1 MEASVNLKDKLSQL
15 DRQTRPGNFAR
26 QERSAFA
33 EIRNLPEGEEVVSA
47 AGIFYLL
54 RKVYDLTY
62 LHGNQSL
69 AKILQRSLSP
79 ARFILRQTENLP
91 STAESLLFLDTET
104 TGLSGGVGTMAFL
117 VGVGYFRDNSFVIE
131 QLFARNFREE
141 RAALGYLKDLT
152 SSFTTLVS
160 FNGKSFDWPLL
171 INRWIFNRIP
181 EPDHLVSHL
190 DLLYLSRRLW
200 RRTIGE
206 CTLGN
211 IERKILNV
219 RRQGDVPGYLVP
231 QLYFEFLRTRDA
243 RDLHKVF
250 HHNRLDILSL
260 VTLLALQLDILD
272 GQAPDVPVDHV
283 ALGKLFLQIK
293 EEALSLSYLEN
304 SQEQIRQSDFLQEVN
319 LFLAKL
325 YKRQGE
331 LGKARSLWNSIIAT
345 GQFQLEAYEELA
357 KCYEHRDRDYESA
370 LRVCLAAKKR
380 IRFMESLNR
389 NPISIAE
396 KKALE
401 YRINR
406 LEKRL
411 ISKRK
416 NQL

>member
-1 MEASVNLKDKLSQL
+1 MNLRDKLSQL
-15 DRQTRPGNFAR
+15 DQQTRRGSFGHSGHPGF
-26 QERSAFA
+26 S
-33 EIRNLPEGEEVVSA
+33 EIRNLPEGEEITSA
-47 AGIFYLL
+47 SGTFYRL
-54 RKVYDLTY
+54 RKVYGLTY

-69 AKILQRSLSP
+69 AKIPQRSLSP
-79 ARFILRQTENLP
+79 ARFILRQTEDLP
-91 STAESLLFLDTET
+91 SAPESLLFLDTET

-117 VGVGYFRDNSFVIE
+117 VGAGYFRDDSFVIE
-131 QLFARNFREE
+131 QIFARDFREE
-141 RAALGYLKDLT
+141 RAALIYLKDLT
-152 SSFTTLVS
+152 SSFSALVS

-171 INRWIFNRIP
+171 VNRWIFNRIT
-181 EPDHLVSHL
+181 EPDHLKSHL

-206 CTLGN
+206 CTLSN

-231 QLYFEFLRTRDA
+231 QLYFEFLRTRDGG
-243 RDLHKVF
+243 DLQKVF

-283 ALGKLFLQIK
+283 SLGKLFLQIK

-304 SQEQIRQSDFLQEVN
+304 SQEQIRQSEFLQEVN

-357 KCYEHRDRDYESA
+357 KCYEHRDRDYKKA
-370 LRVCLAAKKR
+370 LNLCLAAKKR
-380 IRFMESLNR
+380 IRFLESMNR
-389 NPISIAE
+389 IPVAPAE
-396 KKALE
+396 KKRLE

-406 LEKRL
+406 LEKKL
-411 ISKRK
+411 IAKRK
-416 NQL
+416 NPL